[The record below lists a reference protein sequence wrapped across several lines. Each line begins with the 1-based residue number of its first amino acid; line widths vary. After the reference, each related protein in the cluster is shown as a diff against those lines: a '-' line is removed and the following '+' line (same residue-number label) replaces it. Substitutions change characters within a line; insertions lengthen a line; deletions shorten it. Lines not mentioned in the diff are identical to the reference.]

1 MENVEDRLSRRRAPL
16 VLPSL
21 VLEGVTN
28 TDVDV
33 GEALLGGLTITGTPT
48 PTIMTSSSASSS
60 AWLRVP
66 GPPIGAG
73 TRSMGS
79 RNDAVSVL
87 TTHTVPAGITGRV
100 VLGGALAGAS
110 PPGIRGG
117 FSELSNHSKMPAHS
131 GDGKFKLLKI
141 EPGDGRCLGFVGKS
155 RDIVCVNK
163 KCAVGIHS
171 KASSKWD
178 PKANTVYLIGAIKQ
192 GASATAFI
200 VPSAV
205 LVADGLPSW
214 LGQEADMAK
223 KTLKEWM
230 VDFMPNARQQA
241 MECLPIPEELE
252 DEDASMPTG
261 EQFEPELDTSG
272 LDTVLAW
279 EAIELFQY
287 TPFKAEEEINR
298 ADDGPFAVELRQS
311 IVELRENLQQA
322 REEARAELIRISTVV
337 EESSGWFAD
346 TLSSLSKSGAR
357 LQESVGDA
365 AAYSAM
371 YAVGSLSQGLQLLHE
386 HFEDAQE
393 AKSEAFVGIL
403 ARMDELDED
412 MNFIDTDVGTIAN
425 GFSDVLGHVN
435 TLTNRMGTS
444 ASAAPISPSVLS
456 TSSVIVDALGQPLTS
471 VGDLLSKL
479 NTLVTENARLSA
491 MVGSQGGL
499 TVGSFT
505 FPSIDALAEVID
517 RELTGVYPWD
527 IFVDVSTMH
536 IHNANVDPGNAASLL
551 DWNKATKEM
560 AGTYSVAQRKYVR
573 AIIQPVS
580 SLYTDGKEV
589 FPGGLAAA
597 FKTAATWTG
606 ANGRHGSRHKIED
619 QNNTARLAVLASIDA
634 QLARGSVL
642 HALALHLVE
651 RTTAWNVELH
661 RHIDSEL
668 NRLTQMGLNK
678 DAVLVLLTE
687 EVLILFKLVHNVRKT
702 GQAFSMSTDPKDFM
716 LQCLWVTLG
725 CHAAMEEGVKNGIS
739 TNGAINSAFVSFL
752 TEAVTKV
759 TGGSVDSKLENWK
772 TTLERKVNEAV
783 EMAKQAKTNAAA
795 AQGGV
800 EKLKSDLAS
809 KAKKP

>member
-1 MENVEDRLSRRRAPL
+1 
-16 VLPSL
+16 
-21 VLEGVTN
+21 
-28 TDVDV
+28 
-33 GEALLGGLTITGTPT
+33 
-48 PTIMTSSSASSS
+48 
-60 AWLRVP
+60 
-66 GPPIGAG
+66 
-73 TRSMGS
+73 
-79 RNDAVSVL
+79 
-87 TTHTVPAGITGRV
+87 
-100 VLGGALAGAS
+100 
-110 PPGIRGG
+110 
-117 FSELSNHSKMPAHS
+117 
-131 GDGKFKLLKI
+131 
-141 EPGDGRCLGFVGKS
+141 
-155 RDIVCVNK
+155 
-163 KCAVGIHS
+163 
-171 KASSKWD
+171 
-178 PKANTVYLIGAIKQ
+178 
-192 GASATAFI
+192 
-200 VPSAV
+200 
-205 LVADGLPSW
+205 
-214 LGQEADMAK
+214 
-223 KTLKEWM
+223 
-230 VDFMPNARQQA
+230 
-241 MECLPIPEELE
+241 
-252 DEDASMPTG
+252 
-261 EQFEPELDTSG
+261 
-272 LDTVLAW
+272 
-279 EAIELFQY
+279 
-287 TPFKAEEEINR
+287 
-298 ADDGPFAVELRQS
+298 
-311 IVELRENLQQA
+311 
-322 REEARAELIRISTVV
+322 
-337 EESSGWFAD
+337 
-346 TLSSLSKSGAR
+346 
-357 LQESVGDA
+357 
-365 AAYSAM
+365 
-371 YAVGSLSQGLQLLHE
+371 
-386 HFEDAQE
+386 
-393 AKSEAFVGIL
+393 
-403 ARMDELDED
+403 MDELEED
-412 MNFIDTDVGTIAN
+412 MTFIDTDVGTIAN

-444 ASAAPISPSVLS
+444 ASAAPSPSVLS

-499 TVGSFT
+499 TIGSFT

-651 RTTAWNVELH
+651 RTTSWNVELH

-800 EKLKSDLAS
+800 EKLKTDLAS